1 MPQGAAQGSLA
12 MPEHPSPQ
20 GHPAMPE
27 HEGEGMQG
35 VGDANP
41 AMPEKAVE
49 RQDVEHI
56 LHAVSQAPQV
66 AAEASSSQTWGQ
78 SPRP

>member
-1 MPQGAAQGSLA
+1 MHSMNCRQCPAL
-12 MPEHPSPQ
+12 PEL
-20 GHPAMPE
+20 
-27 HEGEGMQG
+27 EGEGMQE
-35 VGDANP
+35 VGEADP
-41 AMPEKAVE
+41 AMPEEAAE

-66 AAEASSSQTWGQ
+66 AVEASSWRTWGQ